1 MGVYMDNL
9 KFLAQGSSEQQRRV
23 TEMLLQGIKDIF
35 PYLPSEIKDYVSLK
49 KDQEGDWNWDV
60 QKDIL
65 GCILDSEKGIFQL
78 PSLRLKELKALLAI
92 SPSRSLIVFPK
103 IRSLIGKL

>member
-1 MGVYMDNL
+1 MNDLNC
-9 KFLAQGSSEQQRRV
+9 LAQGSPEQQHRV
-23 TEMLLQGIKDIF
+23 TKMVLHGIKDIF
-35 PYLPSEIKDYVSLK
+35 PSLPSEIKDYVSLK

-92 SPSRSLIVFPK
+92 SPSRSLIAFPK